1 MEVALHGYVFKLVLN
16 PEEHLSINENMENLY
31 NKAMEIWN
39 NTLLDGNN
47 YSYYEYKLKEENEVK
62 EK

>member
-1 MEVALHGYVFKLVLN
+1 
-16 PEEHLSINENMENLY
+16 MENLY